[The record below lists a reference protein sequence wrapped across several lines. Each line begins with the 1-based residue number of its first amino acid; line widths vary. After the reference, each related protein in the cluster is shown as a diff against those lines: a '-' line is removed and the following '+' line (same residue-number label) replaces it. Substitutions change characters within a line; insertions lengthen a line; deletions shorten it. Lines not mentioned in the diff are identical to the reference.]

1 LASSV
6 LSVSQAG
13 SFEEYASEV
22 KEGHAVSLITPMFDA
37 PLSWKIFL
45 RVLYFIGHYRQ
56 IGHFRGQ
63 PVSELLGDR
72 PVLLDPV
79 GYASRGFLSLAEALG
94 LVR

>member
-1 LASSV
+1 M
-6 LSVSQAG
+6 
-13 SFEEYASEV
+13 
-22 KEGHAVSLITPMFDA
+22 SLITPMFDA

-72 PVLLDPV
+72 AVLLDPV
-79 GYASRGFLSLAEALG
+79 GYASRGFLSLVATLEV
-94 LVR
+94 VR